1 MHDEFA
7 SDSLADLPGVLHIVN
22 GEHYAGAERVQD
34 LLGATLPSFGFR
46 PVFAAV
52 KPDQFGK
59 RRHYRTAPLLETPMK
74 GRFDLRPAK
83 ALADIIRRERCQIIH
98 THTVRAA
105 LVGRAAAALTGV
117 PMVHHIH
124 SPTTAETTRS
134 WRNWI
139 NAAIERISTRKIAAA
154 ITVSESLAQYAVK
167 HGIPAERIT
176 VVHNGVPVCGDYSE
190 RETPRGTWQIGCMAL
205 YRPRKGLET
214 LLHALAQMTQAG
226 LPVQL
231 RAVGKFETPEYE
243 QEILALTAK
252 LGIAEHVEWRGFRS
266 DTPAEFA
273 AMDLFVLPSLFG
285 EGMPMV
291 VLEAM
296 SFGVPVIA
304 SRVEGIPEAIID
316 GRDGLITAPGDATAL
331 AEAVAKFVRGD
342 VSWSV
347 LRHRARTR
355 QVAHFSTES
364 MAGRT
369 ADVYRRVLGETA
381 GDESTNHN
389 LTEDLVRHEVAEP
402 TAV

>member
-1 MHDEFA
+1 MHDETT
-7 SDSLADLPGVLHIVN
+7 SPSLAELPGVLHVVN

-34 LLGATLPSFGFR
+34 LLGATLPKFGFR

-59 RRHYRTAPLLETPMK
+59 RRHHKTAPLYETPMK

-83 ALADIIRRERCQIIH
+83 ALAEIIRRERCQLIH

-117 PMVHHIH
+117 PMIHHIH

-139 NAAIERISTRKIAAA
+139 NAGIERISTRKIAAA
-154 ITVSESLAQYAVK
+154 ITVSGTLAEYAVK
-167 HGIPAERIT
+167 HGIPAERVN
-176 VVHNGVPVCGDYSE
+176 VVHNGVPVFDDYAD
-190 RETPRGTWQIGCMAL
+190 RETPSGTWQIGCMAL

-214 LLHALAQMTQAG
+214 LLNAVAQMTAAR
-226 LPVQL
+226 LPVKL

-243 QEILALTAK
+243 REIMDLTAK
-252 LGIAEHVEWRGFRS
+252 LGIGEHVEWRGFRS

-304 SRVEGIPEAIID
+304 SRVEGIPEAIVD
-316 GRDGLITAPGDATAL
+316 GRDGLIVPPGDVPAL
-331 AEAVAKFVRGD
+331 ADAVSRFVHGD
-342 VSWSV
+342 VPWSV
-347 LRHRARTR
+347 LRHRARMR

-364 MAGRT
+364 MARR
-369 ADVYRRVLGETA
+369 AAEVYRRVLGDSTAAPLDVHVTDEMLPVETA
-381 GDESTNHN
+381 EP
-389 LTEDLVRHEVAEP
+389 VA
-402 TAV
+402 V

>member
-1 MHDEFA
+1 
-7 SDSLADLPGVLHIVN
+7 
-22 GEHYAGAERVQD
+22 VQD
-34 LLGATLPSFGFR
+34 LLGATLPQFGFR
-46 PVFAAV
+46 PIFAAV

-59 RRHYRTAPLLETPMK
+59 RRHHREAPLYETPMR

-139 NAAIERISTRKIAAA
+139 NAGIERISTRKIAAA

-167 HGIPAERIT
+167 HGIPAERIA
-176 VVHNGVPVCGDYSE
+176 VVHNGVPVFHDYAE
-190 RETPRGTWQIGCMAL
+190 RETPRGTWNIGCMAL

-214 LLHALAQMTQAG
+214 LLDAMAQMLQAG
-226 LPVQL
+226 LKVKL
-231 RAVGKFETPEYE
+231 RAVGKFETPDYE
-243 QEILALTAK
+243 REIHERVAK

-304 SRVEGIPEAIID
+304 SRVEGIPEAIVD
-316 GRDGLITAPGDATAL
+316 GRDGLIVPPGDAASL
-331 AEAVAKFVRGD
+331 AEAAARFFCGELPWNVI
-342 VSWSV
+342 
-347 LRHRARTR
+347 RHRARAR

-369 ADVYRRVLGETA
+369 ADVYRRVLAEA
-381 GDESTNHN
+381 GGDSLDLNV
-389 LTEDLVRHEVAEP
+389 TEEIVRHEVAEP
-402 TAV
+402 AAV

>member
-1 MHDEFA
+1 MQENLP
-7 SDSLADLPGVLHIVN
+7 SESLAELPGVLHVVN

-34 LLGATLPSFGFR
+34 LLGATLPTFGFR

-59 RRHYRTAPLLETPMK
+59 RRHHQEAPLHETPMK

-83 ALADIIRRERCQIIH
+83 ALADIVRRERCQLIH

-105 LVGRAAAALTGV
+105 LVGRAAAALAGV
-117 PMVHHIH
+117 PMIHHIH

-139 NAAIERISTRKIAAA
+139 NAGIERISTRKIAAA
-154 ITVSESLAQYAVK
+154 ITVSGTLAEYAVK
-167 HGIPAERIT
+167 HGIPAERVT
-176 VVHNGVPVCGDYSE
+176 VVHNGVPVCDCYTD
-190 RETPRGTWQIGCMAL
+190 RETPSGTWQIGCMAL

-214 LLHALAQMTQAG
+214 LLHAVAQMTAGG
-226 LPVQL
+226 LPVKL

-243 QEILALTAK
+243 QEILALTAR
-252 LGIAEHVEWRGFRS
+252 LGIGEHVEWRGFRS

-285 EGMPMV
+285 EGLPMV

-304 SRVEGIPEAIID
+304 SRVEGIPEAIVD
-316 GRDGLITAPGDATAL
+316 GRDGLIVPPGDVPAL
-331 AEAVAKFVRGD
+331 AEAVARFVGGQ
-342 VSWSV
+342 VPWST
-347 LRHRARTR
+347 LRHRARMR

-364 MAGRT
+364 MARRT
-369 ADVYRRVLGETA
+369 AEVYRRVLGDSTGA
-381 GDESTNHN
+381 ALDLKVTDEM
-389 LTEDLVRHEVAEP
+389 LAP
-402 TAV
+402 TAVEPVAV